1 MNEGLREAF
10 QSAPLRWT
18 VIGLYVLSLA
28 LTIGVYIGVSVLDVP
43 TAAYF
48 RGSANLEKGRPN
60 AVRGVVLN
68 ARTGKFRR
76 DVEVDFYLQAEGE
89 GTGSE
94 AAETSEKVVGE
105 RIGEVRPGLGGIVHA
120 ELDVPEEVEAGAYA
134 LVVQADGPAME
145 PFRATTPVQ
154 VRPSDGESDL
164 WLQSESRF
172 TDPERQEEWSAG
184 PVIEQNGELAVDLLP
199 PDGEVPRGLP
209 TTMHLVTYDA
219 ETGEPVS
226 AEVRFETI
234 EGLGQWGQEVDVPER
249 IETDEMGLASTSLEA
264 AGGQKWSLAASELD
278 ASGDE
283 EPREGTAKLQ
293 IHTVAS
299 QISLSLERPYVGR
312 DRRVRGRV
320 DTLFQGGELLVDV
333 YRGPEWLTATGLGL
347 KARKGEFKFDA
358 RTVRA
363 ETGWLYRLQ
372 MSRDFYSAGNA
383 WDVAHLVALEPANKE
398 GVREAVGRTASL
410 VAEKREEAPY
420 FDYVASEERVE
431 DVTAGKNELEGW
443 LSAYLRAIPR
453 HFHRGEA
460 LFNSQE
466 ADREEL
472 EAWKDEVQG
481 DLMVVIIA
489 ALVGGFAVLLYVI
502 VAGIRRNRRHDR
514 RLREVDDEL
523 AGDDEESDS
532 AALEPDV
539 SSTGPLSGRLQA
551 GLLGVVA
558 VATLV
563 MFALGLILLLSYL

>member
-1 MNEGLREAF
+1 MNERLREAF
-10 QSAPLRWT
+10 QSASLRWT
-18 VIGLYVLSLA
+18 VIGLYVLSLG

-76 DVEVDFYLQAEGE
+76 DVEVDFHLQSRGGDTSSEGSESSQKVAGKQIGE
-89 GTGSE
+89 G
-94 AAETSEKVVGE
+94 
-105 RIGEVRPGLGGIVHA
+105 RPGLGGIVHA
-120 ELDVPEEVEAGAYA
+120 KLEVPEEIETGAHE
-134 LVVQADGPAME
+134 LVVQADGSRMD
-145 PFRATTPVQ
+145 PFRATTS
-154 VRPSDGESDL
+154 VRVKSGGDGDL
-164 WLQSESRF
+164 WLSSESRF

-184 PVIEQNGELAVDLLP
+184 PVVEQNGELAVDVLP

-234 EGLGQWGQEVDVPER
+234 EGLGQWGQEVDMPES
-249 IETDEMGLASTSLEA
+249 IETDEMGLASVSLEA

-278 ASGDE
+278 APGDE

-347 KARKGEFKFDA
+347 KARKGDFEFDA
-358 RTVRA
+358 QTVQA
-363 ETGWLYRLQ
+363 EGGWLYRLQ

-383 WDVAHLVALEPANKE
+383 WDVAHLVALETASKQ
-398 GVREAVGRTASL
+398 GIREAVGRTVSL
-410 VAEKREEAPY
+410 VAEERDDASY

-431 DVTAGKNELEGW
+431 DVTAGKDELEDW

-453 HFHRGEA
+453 HFARGET

-466 ADREEL
+466 ADRDEL
-472 EAWKDEVQG
+472 EAWKDEVQS

-523 AGDDEESDS
+523 AADDEESDS
-532 AALEPDV
+532 ADLEPDV